1 MAKVINKITVKKSWA
16 EVTLSEH
23 IEIGQVEIDEDLKD
37 RPIAKRMGMLP
48 IISNLSAEQVDEI
61 QGQNLA
67 MILGA
72 TNYLNSM
79 PPKRK
84 RKVFKLNGI
93 DYMFHPKANE
103 LSAGEMI
110 SVEQY
115 MIDEKNTGVNRYA
128 EMLAILIRPCSKV
141 MNSEFK
147 KEVWTIEKFDTKN
160 LEERK
165 EMFLEK
171 LTADKYMNE
180 MAFFLNIGQKS
191 KELFHSSTPNQKKGQ
206 NL

>member
-1 MAKVINKITVKKSWA
+1 MAELSKKITVRKNWG

-23 IEIGQVEIDEDLKD
+23 IEIGKVETDKDLKD
-37 RPIAKRMGMLP
+37 RPIAKRMSMLP
-48 IISNLSAEQVDEI
+48 IISNLTEEEVDDI
-61 QGQNLA
+61 QGHNLA

-72 TNYLNSM
+72 TEYLNSM

-84 RKVFKLNGI
+84 RKVFKLNGV
-93 DYMFHPKANE
+93 DYMFHPKPNE
-103 LSAGEMI
+103 LSAGEMVSI
-110 SVEQY
+110 EQY
-115 MIDEKNTGVNRYA
+115 MIDEKNTGINRYA
-128 EMLAILIRPCSKV
+128 EMLAILIRTCSKV
-141 MNSEFK
+141 MNKEFK
-147 KEVWTIEKFDTKN
+147 KEVWTIDKFDTTN

-191 KELFHSSTPNQKKGQ
+191 KELFHSSIPHQKKG
-206 NL
+206 